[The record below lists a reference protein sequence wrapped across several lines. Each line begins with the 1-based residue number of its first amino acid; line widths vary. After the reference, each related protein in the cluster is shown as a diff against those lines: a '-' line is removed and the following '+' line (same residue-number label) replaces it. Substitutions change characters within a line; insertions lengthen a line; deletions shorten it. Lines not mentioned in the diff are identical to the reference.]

1 VNLLKYREQIA
12 ISGRMLRTI
21 ETNNLNLNVYSQGI
35 FAKNERVLVAST
47 SQELKS
53 SYIFASAR
61 KSKQIKVF
69 RWKAQ
74 AFKLVS
80 SYELSDGNLEAK
92 QLSSDV
98 DSNYFIFDLITINER
113 LYVSTVFT
121 RGGDKWCDEIKII
134 SVDIDLNRGLLKD
147 ERNFWKYP
155 GCIKWRDNTEPSGN
169 LSLRLA
175 ANNKALFMT
184 VGLEPVDPYSNVYP
198 NDALLDLPSSF
209 YALKREHPIFG
220 SILRIPFL
228 KNGTSKSDFVAT
240 GLRSPQGFV
249 IQPNS
254 NGAEL
259 FFISDHG
266 PRGGD
271 ELNRLIVGKRTEDF
285 GWPNVSL
292 GTYYLDSES
301 NLAAALPVKF
311 GTHEGYRAPIFF
323 WTPSIAPS
331 QLLIIP
337 DEFSGISNQWRSGDL
352 LLATLKDESIH
363 KLTFDDQGFLLS
375 DERVFIGERV
385 RDMDWQFDSIILG
398 TDSGKIVMISAK
410 GLKKHTGSFPPFAQD
425 SDIQEVTMISYVKTR
440 FRFFVEMFKSIV
452 TT

>member
-175 ANNKALFMT
+175 AKIHIAMCTQMMLYLTCHHLFM
-184 VGLEPVDPYSNVYP
+184 P
-198 NDALLDLPSSF
+198 
-209 YALKREHPIFG
+209 
-220 SILRIPFL
+220 
-228 KNGTSKSDFVAT
+228 
-240 GLRSPQGFV
+240 
-249 IQPNS
+249 
-254 NGAEL
+254 
-259 FFISDHG
+259 
-266 PRGGD
+266 
-271 ELNRLIVGKRTEDF
+271 
-285 GWPNVSL
+285 
-292 GTYYLDSES
+292 
-301 NLAAALPVKF
+301 
-311 GTHEGYRAPIFF
+311 
-323 WTPSIAPS
+323 
-331 QLLIIP
+331 
-337 DEFSGISNQWRSGDL
+337 
-352 LLATLKDESIH
+352 
-363 KLTFDDQGFLLS
+363 
-375 DERVFIGERV
+375 
-385 RDMDWQFDSIILG
+385 
-398 TDSGKIVMISAK
+398 
-410 GLKKHTGSFPPFAQD
+410 
-425 SDIQEVTMISYVKTR
+425 
-440 FRFFVEMFKSIV
+440 
-452 TT
+452 